1 MSWIVAL
8 ISITEVT
15 GSSSNLAARFE
26 IRNYSRADLSIN
38 SGFLF
43 FEKSL
48 NEISQPISL
57 DDILTAIDSYL
68 DLGVRIE
75 LRWSTKFCLF
85 ISRGWDEVVKPKV
98 HAISSFLHLGSHQLL
113 GCCGSQ
119 NSLIRPITEADLCD
133 LRVCPSNELYGLEVS
148 RSVGTCAVGFE
159 LVIQLKFAA
168 RA

>member
-1 MSWIVAL
+1 MPRIVAL
-8 ISITEVT
+8 ISITEAT
-15 GSSSNLAARFE
+15 GPSSNLAARFE
-26 IRNYSRADLSIN
+26 IRNYSRVDLSIN

-85 ISRGWDEVVKPKV
+85 ISRGWDEAVKPKV
-98 HAISSFLHLGSHQLL
+98 HVISSLLHLGSHQLS

-119 NSLIRPITEADLCD
+119 DSLIRPITEAGLSVILEFVRTMKHMVSIRGNV
-133 LRVCPSNELYGLEVS
+133 LRS
-148 RSVGTCAVGFE
+148 
-159 LVIQLKFAA
+159 
-168 RA
+168 